1 MKAKN
6 LNRSFG
12 VGLILILVSLTWVAI
27 SSSAMTMEKGKLYFV
42 GVGPAGP
49 ELATLQAIDV
59 IKQADVIFAPNY
71 IQKPFNEYL
80 KGKDVRIAWP
90 DSVYMVRGKPYTAVE
105 SKEESNEMG
114 RAIRKHARALAKH
127 LKKEMAQGK
136 SVALL
141 VNGDPCLFSDLRWFK
156 QYFRNEE
163 FEVIPG
169 MSSFNAGAALFKA
182 DLTQPRG
189 LDTVII
195 CSPMKEQFRGSGD
208 RSSIR
213 KLAKHHA
220 TMVFFMVGNL
230 KYIVEKLKKEYDGD
244 MPIAVAYFI
253 GYPEKQKVIKGTLK
267 TILKDTASETEREML
282 LIYVGDF
289 MK

>member
-1 MKAKN
+1 MK
-6 LNRSFG
+6 LNALSRNFG
-12 VGLILILVSLTWVAI
+12 LGLILILVTITLLPI
-27 SSSAMTMEKGKLYFV
+27 SSSAMTVEKGRLYFV

-49 ELATLQAIDV
+49 QLATLQAIDV

-80 KGKDVRIAWP
+80 KGKDVHIAWP
-90 DSVYMVRGKPYTAVE
+90 DSVYKVGNKPYTTVKTQDE
-105 SKEESNEMG
+105 LKELG
-114 RAIRKHARALAKH
+114 RAIREHARDLANQF
-127 LKKEMAQGK
+127 KKEMAKNK

-156 QYFRNEE
+156 QYFKNEE

-195 CSPMKEQFRGSGD
+195 YSPMNEPFSFRSP
-208 RSSIR
+208 IP
-213 KLAKHHA
+213 KLAKHQS
-220 TMVFFMVGNL
+220 TMVFFMAGNL
-230 KYIVEKLKKEYDGD
+230 KRIVKELKKEYDGET
-244 MPIAVAYFI
+244 PIALAYFI
-253 GYPEKQKVIKGTLK
+253 GYPDKQKVTKGTLN
-267 TILKDTASETEREML
+267 TILDDTASEPEKEMYV
-282 LIYVGDF
+282 IYVGDF